1 MELYLIV
8 SYRSTRTR
16 CLKQLKVIKSVM
28 EQAAVRVDNVSVVP
42 TFMISRSVTC
52 GVKHIRSLQDDS
64 VQFSLPTS
72 ESIYNYFRAGELE
85 LVVVPQSTIRVF
97 HRGELAGHLSSS
109 VKRSF
114 EVPICN
120 EKIMLSNRGVVL
132 LCGFVYLINPA
143 EKIVSFSLV
152 DVLHYIQKGRKL
164 EDIGPSPPLS
174 EHKAIDFQVVGNKN
188 SRVVFMLTTKGLVER
203 RGRFIRSIQLPTY
216 PSRHFTCLLHTK
228 DWRKKGKKLLV
239 ACVQPLVKNFDLIFT
254 YYLLNALDMTIMSE
268 VQLFTKDM
276 NAVVF
281 KIARLERDN
290 MNLYISMRS
299 REKFDMLF
307 EYRNRLHLSRCNVMI
322 ASCQLSCLCVVNR
335 KEREAWIG
343 CEKGIFKISISNI
356 L

>member
-16 CLKQLKVIKSVM
+16 CLKRVKVIESLMK
-28 EQAAVRVDNVSVVP
+28 QAAVWVDNVSVVP

-52 GVKHIRSLQDDS
+52 GVRHIRSLQDDS
-64 VQFSLPTS
+64 IQFSLPKND
-72 ESIYNYFRAGELE
+72 SIYNYFRAGELE

-97 HRGELAGHLSSS
+97 YRGELAGHLSSS
-109 VKRSF
+109 VKKSF
-114 EVPICN
+114 EVPLCN
-120 EKIMLSNRGVVL
+120 DKIMLSNRGVVL
-132 LCGFVYLINPA
+132 HCGVIYLINPVD
-143 EKIVSFSLV
+143 KIVSFSLV
-152 DVLHYIQKGRKL
+152 DVLRYIQIGRKL
-164 EDIGPSPPLS
+164 EDIGPRPPLS
-174 EHKAIDFQVVGNKN
+174 EQKVIDFQVVGNKN
-188 SRVVFMLTTKGLVER
+188 SRVVFVLTLKGMVER
-203 RGRFIRSIQLPTY
+203 HGRLIRSIQLPAN
-216 PSRHFTCLLHTK
+216 PNEHFTCLLHTK

-239 ACVQPLVKNFDLIFT
+239 ASVRPLVKNIDLIFT
-254 YYLLNALDMTIMSE
+254 YFLLNALDMTVMSE
-268 VQLFTKDM
+268 VQLSTKDM

-299 REKFDMLF
+299 REKFDLLF
-307 EYRNRLHLSRCNVMI
+307 EYRNRLHLSKCNIMI

-343 CEKGIFKISISNI
+343 CEKGVFKISISNI